1 MFITDNF
8 IEDAKVKAVKGD
20 ISIAINAIQ
29 SALEAIKEPLKN
41 KRDAYNAELLKYS
54 VPNMYTPE
62 FIEEKKKE
70 LGANFDK
77 DMTTIYDDLI
87 NECSSYIEKFAKETV
102 ITTED
107 KEASNRNLIK
117 LNSIMNNLA
126 IEDIKRIFEESKEK
140 DLSVIQ
146 TLYYHI
152 KGTEQMLAIEME
164 KYIEEF
170 TGERKRQELEGI
182 FNTIK
187 GMNIFLNIASIC
199 QMDKVYKY
207 EGGSLNTGINK
218 IIDSYIEKLDQL
230 KGRC

>member
-8 IEDAKVKAVKGD
+8 IEDAKVKAIKGD
-20 ISIAINAIQ
+20 ISIAVNAIE
-29 SALEAIKEPLKN
+29 SELEAIKEPLKN
-41 KRDAYNAELLKYS
+41 KRNAYNTELLRYC

-70 LGANFDK
+70 LDENFDK
-77 DMTTIYDDLI
+77 DMTTLYDDLI
-87 NECSSYIEKFAKETV
+87 NKCSSYIEKFAKDTV
-102 ITTED
+102 ITIED

-117 LNSIMNNLA
+117 LNSIMNNLT

-152 KGTEQMLAIEME
+152 KGTEPMLAVEMG

-230 KGRC
+230 KERC